1 VDGVRAHQ
9 FHLVRSAAE
18 QELSP
23 EARARRDALEEQ
35 LSALRA
41 RKASLKEDDYY
52 GRLEGILVDL
62 SELYESK

>member
-1 VDGVRAHQ
+1 MRV
-9 FHLVRSAAE
+9 VRSAAE

-23 EARARRDALEEQ
+23 EARARRDALEKQ
-35 LSALRA
+35 LSDLRA